1 MGNEGLRPLKL
12 PIFEMSPPYCIKMKH
27 LRNTL
32 NSLGL
37 NHLLR
42 KWAFLRIIGNY
53 SKLEYKHAGLSSSY
67 QERSLVWTIL
77 KALGQLELFLLV
89 QR

>member
-1 MGNEGLRPLKL
+1 M
-12 PIFEMSPPYCIKMKH
+12 PIFEMSPPNCIKMKH

-42 KWAFLRIIGNY
+42 KWAFLRIKGDY
-53 SKLEYKHAGLSSSY
+53 SNLEYKHAGLSSSSH
-67 QERSLVWTIL
+67 ERSLAWTIL
-77 KALGQLELFLLV
+77 KALGQLELFLLGREV
-89 QR
+89 TVRRGCI